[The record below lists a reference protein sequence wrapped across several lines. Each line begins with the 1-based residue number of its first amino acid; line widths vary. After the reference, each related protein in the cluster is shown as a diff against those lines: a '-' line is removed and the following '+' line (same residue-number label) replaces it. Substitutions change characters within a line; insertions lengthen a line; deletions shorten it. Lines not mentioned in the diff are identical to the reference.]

1 VAALRLKLISLLAN
15 AMNSASLWKGNL
27 TMPQFDH
34 LPYPSRYN
42 TLRLLGYDYT
52 STRKLCAITLV
63 ANSRRP
69 LFVDMTLAKLILKA
83 LLSQNT
89 PANIDLRAF
98 TLMPDHLHF
107 LGGVRQPEFT
117 LPNLIGT
124 FKSFTTQLY
133 WKRSGEIIE
142 SGEISLPS
150 KGVSKSSVE
159 DYRPLISSLLDG
171 RATLRPEVVQ
181 LKNWPTVQPESFL
194 KKQLWQ
200 SRFFDHVIRND
211 KDLRENVNYIAMN
224 PVKAGYV
231 SQSCFYPY
239 TGFLD

>member
-1 VAALRLKLISLLAN
+1 
-15 AMNSASLWKGNL
+15 
-27 TMPQFDH
+27 MPHFDH

-52 STRKLCAITLV
+52 STRKLCAVTLV
-63 ANSRRP
+63 AYSRRP
-69 LFVDMTLAKLILKA
+69 IFADMTLAKLILKS
-83 LLSQNT
+83 LLSHET
-89 PANIDLRAF
+89 LAHIDLRAF

-107 LGGVRQPEFT
+107 LGGVRKPEFT

-133 WKRSGEIIE
+133 WKRSREIIE

-150 KGVSKSSVE
+150 KEVSKSRVE
-159 DYRPLISSLLDG
+159 NYRQLMSSLLDG
-171 RATLRPEVVQ
+171 RVTLRPEVVE
-181 LKNWPTVQPESFL
+181 LRDWPTIQPESFL

-200 SRFFDHVIRND
+200 GRFFDHVIRND
-211 KDLRENVNYIAMN
+211 KDLRENLNYIAMN

-231 SQSCFYPY
+231 SRPCFYPY